1 MHYHLILVVKY
12 RRKVFDDT
20 ISAYAE
26 SIFRKI
32 APSYNITLMEWNHDT
47 GHVHILFRS

>member
-1 MHYHLILVVKY
+1 MINTSHNIPVLDNNNHSVFAMHYHLMLVVKY

-26 SIFRKI
+26 SIFR
-32 APSYNITLMEWNHDT
+32 
-47 GHVHILFRS
+47 